1 LAYKNNNKKARVVL
15 LDIETSPLTA
25 YTWKAFDDNA
35 LKILEFSKIM
45 SVSWKELHSDEVLCK
60 ALPDY
65 RGYKDGTLNDERLVK
80 EIWKVLDDADVVIA
94 HHGDRFDLPKL
105 NARFVYYG
113 LTAPSTYKSID
124 TKKVASRYFKFDS
137 NSLNNLGAYLNLG
150 AKVENG
156 GFSLWDKC
164 IQGDKDAWERMKN
177 YNTQDVLLLEKV
189 YLTLRPFMEN
199 HPNLGL
205 LSGSEANDSCPTC
218 QSTDVIKR
226 GFSVTRTGRKQRY
239 QCQECGSWSSGKFE
253 KSNLKSLLVGDDD

>member
-1 LAYKNNNKKARVVL
+1 MKHKSEKCRVVL

-25 YTWKAFDDNA
+25 YTWRAFDDNA
-35 LKILEFSKIM
+35 LKILEFSKVM
-45 SVSWKELHSDEVLCK
+45 SVSYKDLHADEVYCK
-60 ALPDY
+60 TLPDY
-65 RGYKDGTLNDERLVK
+65 KGYKKGQLNDEKLVR
-80 EIWKVLDDADVVIA
+80 EIWEVLNDADVVIA

-113 LTAPSTYKSID
+113 LTAPSAYKSID

-164 IQGDKDAWERMKN
+164 IQGDREAWERMRE
-177 YNTQDVLLLEKV
+177 YNVQDVLLLEKV

-205 LSGSEANDSCPTC
+205 LSGSEAESTCPTC

-226 GFSVTRTGRKQRY
+226 GFSVTRTGRKQRL
-239 QCQECGSWSSGKFE
+239 QCNSCGSWSSGKFE
-253 KSNLKSLLVGDDD
+253 KTKSNLLFAEED